1 MPGWCAASAAP
12 TAATGWGGRRALLPG
27 RAGGRHHGGRRHPRR
42 RGAAGLGARRAAGGG
57 RLQGRRRAAAAG
69 LDRGPRQPARRR
81 RARHAGRR
89 RRGSAARA
97 RGQAGRGPRGVGHA
111 IAPEP
116 GARPPPGGGEPFRIV
131 TAGVPPIAGATV
143 RESRECAATSE
154 PVETVRR
161 LLCHEPR
168 GHADMYGCF
177 LVAPDDDG
185 ADLGVLFW
193 HKDGYSTACGHG
205 TIALGA
211 WAVESGT
218 VSAPRDGEV
227 DVTIDVPSGRV
238 VARVRVDGGM
248 VERVGFRNVPSFVMG
263 RDVDAAGVAVD
274 VSYGGAIY
282 ASVPASRL
290 GLRVAPD
297 DLPALIAAGR
307 AVKRG
312 LEGTEVA
319 RHPGDERLSG
329 IYGTILY
336 EEVGP
341 LHQRNVTIFA
351 DGEVDRSPCGSGTS
365 ARCALLAADGLL
377 GEGDVLRHDSI
388 VGSTFTARV
397 VGSVADGVLTEVEGM
412 AYRTGEHRFVLDPRD
427 PLGTGFVLR

>member
-1 MPGWCAASAAP
+1 MGDALAP
-12 TAATGWGGRRALLPG
+12 EIAATDYHTA
-27 RAGGRHHGGRRHPRR
+27 
-42 RGAAGLGARRAAGGG
+42 
-57 RLQGRRRAAAAG
+57 
-69 LDRGPRQPARRR
+69 
-81 RARHAGRR
+81 
-89 RRGSAARA
+89 
-97 RGQAGRGPRGVGHA
+97 
-111 IAPEP
+111 
-116 GARPPPGGGEPFRIV
+116 GEPFRIV

-143 RESRECAATSE
+143 RERRERAALSE

-211 WAVESGT
+211 WAVESGA
-218 VSAPRDGEV
+218 VDAPRDGPV

-238 VARVRVDGGM
+238 VARVRVGDGI
-248 VERVGFRNVPSFVMG
+248 VEQVAFRNVPSFVVA
-263 RDVDAAGVAVD
+263 RDVEAAGVAVD

-282 ASVPASRL
+282 ASVPASRF
-290 GLRVAPD
+290 GLRVVPD

-307 AVKRG
+307 AVKQA

-319 RHPGDERLSG
+319 RHPDDERLSG

-336 EEVGP
+336 EDLGP

-377 GEGDVLRHDSI
+377 GQGDALRHDSI
-388 VGSTFTARV
+388 VGSTFTARL
-397 VGSVADGVLTEVEGM
+397 VGSVAEGVLTEVEGM